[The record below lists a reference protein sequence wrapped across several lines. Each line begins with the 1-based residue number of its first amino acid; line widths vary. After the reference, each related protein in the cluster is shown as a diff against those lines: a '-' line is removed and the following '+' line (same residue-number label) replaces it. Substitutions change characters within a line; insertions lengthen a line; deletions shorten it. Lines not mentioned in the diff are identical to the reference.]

1 MAKPPA
7 PGPVGGE
14 VFTRPTDFG
23 EFVGQPAVCEVLRV
37 AIESALMREA
47 PLDHLLLQGLP
58 GLGKTTLAHIVA
70 RRLGVQIKTTS
81 GPALTKTGDLA
92 AVLTSLEEGDLLF
105 IDEIHRL
112 PKAVEEALYPAMEDW
127 AFDVVVGKGPGA
139 RILRLALNRFT
150 LVGATT
156 RMSLISKPLRSR
168 FGLILRLLPYDP
180 LEIAQIVDLYAGR
193 MGMTLSGP
201 ARTLLATAGRGVPR
215 TVLALLRRL
224 RDLALVDNA
233 DTREADRELVQAALE
248 GLGIDDRGLDPL
260 DRKIIAALA
269 EKGRPLGLRSLS
281 LLVQEE
287 ETTIADVHEPFLV
300 QSGLL
305 DLTPQ
310 GRALTATGYEVAGKS
325 PPADLFAG

>member
-1 MAKPPA
+1 MGGKPA

-14 VFTRPTDFG
+14 VFSRPTDFG
-23 EFVGQPAVCEVLRV
+23 EFVGQPAICEVLRV
-37 AIESALMREA
+37 AIESALLREA
-47 PLDHLLLQGLP
+47 PLDHLLFQGLP

-70 RRLGVQIKTTS
+70 RRLGAQIKTTS

-92 AVLTSLEEGDLLF
+92 AVLTSLDEGDILF

-150 LVGATT
+150 LLGATT
-156 RMSLISKPLRSR
+156 RMSIISKPLRSR
-168 FGLILRLLPYDP
+168 FGLILRLMPYDP
-180 LEIAQIVDLYAGR
+180 LEIAEIVDLYAGR
-193 MGMTLSGP
+193 MGMSLSRRGR
-201 ARTLLATAGRGVPR
+201 ALLATAGRGVPR

-224 RDLALVDNA
+224 RDLALVEKHGATVA
-233 DTREADRELVQAALE
+233 DLDLVQAALD
-248 GLGIDDRGLDPL
+248 GLGIDGRGLDPM
-260 DRKIIAALA
+260 DRKILAALA
-269 EKGRPLGLRSLS
+269 DKNRPLGLRSLA

-300 QSGLL
+300 HAGLI

-310 GRALTATGYEVAGKS
+310 GRMLTREGYAAAGKN
-325 PPADLFAG
+325 PPPDLFAG